1 MTLSSP
7 LSLQA
12 HALVKRYRSVTA
24 VDGLSFEVNP
34 GVVTGF
40 LGPNGA
46 GKSTT
51 LRMFL
56 GLDRPSSGAAT
67 IGGLRVSELPHPA
80 RVVGAMLDARAVH
93 PRRSAVEHLWA
104 TARAAGVR
112 RSRVDEMLETVG
124 LAGAGD
130 RQAGAFSLGMKQRLG
145 IATALIGDP
154 GIVIFDEPLNGL
166 DPEGIRWAR
175 ALMRRLAAEGRTV
188 LFSSHLMGEMELTA
202 DHLIVI
208 HRGTLLADEPL
219 TSFIDSRTTAWVR
232 VRTPDTS
239 ALVGALTS
247 AYLST
252 TQDPAHA
259 DALRVRDAS
268 PDEVGRLAATA
279 GVEVSELTLVR
290 DSLEDA
296 FLRMTA
302 LDRKAA

>member
-1 MTLSSP
+1 MAISSP

-12 HALVKRYRSVTA
+12 YALTKRHGAITA
-24 VDGLSFEVNP
+24 VDGLSFEVRP

-67 IGGLRVSELPHPA
+67 IGGLRAAELPHPA
-80 RVVGAMLDARAVH
+80 RVVGAMLDARSVH
-93 PRRSAVEHLWA
+93 PRRSAREHLWA
-104 TARAAGVR
+104 AARAAGIP
-112 RSRVDEMLETVG
+112 RSRVDETLEMVG
-124 LAGAGD
+124 LADAGG
-130 RQAGAFSLGMKQRLG
+130 RPAGEFSLGMKQRLG

-188 LFSSHLMGEMELTA
+188 LFSSHLMGEMEVTA

-208 HRGTLLADEPL
+208 HRGTLIADEPL

-232 VRTPDTS
+232 VRTPDAAGLTRALRS
-239 ALVGALTS
+239 AR
-247 AYLST
+247 LST
-252 TQDPAHA
+252 APDPAHP

-268 PDEVGRLAATA
+268 PDQVGHLAATA

-296 FLRMTA
+296 FLRMTT

>member
-1 MTLSSP
+1 MVLSSP

-12 HALVKRYRSVTA
+12 HALTKRHGAITA
-24 VDGLSFEVNP
+24 VDGLSFEVRP

-67 IGGLRVSELPHPA
+67 IGGLRAAELPNPA
-80 RVVGAMLDARAVH
+80 RVVGAMLDARSVH
-93 PRRSAVEHLWA
+93 PRRSAGDHLWA
-104 TARAAGVR
+104 TARAAGIR

-124 LAGAGD
+124 LADVGS
-130 RQAGAFSLGMKQRLG
+130 RPAGAFSLGMKQRLG

-175 ALMRRLAAEGRTV
+175 ALMRELAAEGRTV

-208 HRGTLLADEPL
+208 HRGTLLADESLPA
-219 TSFIDSRTTAWVR
+219 FIASRTTSWVR
-232 VRTPDTS
+232 VRTPDVAGLS
-239 ALVGALTS
+239 GVLARAG
-247 AYLST
+247 LST
-252 TQDPAHA
+252 TPTPGQPE
-259 DALRVRDAS
+259 ALRVRDTS
-268 PDEVGRLAATA
+268 PDQVDHLAATA